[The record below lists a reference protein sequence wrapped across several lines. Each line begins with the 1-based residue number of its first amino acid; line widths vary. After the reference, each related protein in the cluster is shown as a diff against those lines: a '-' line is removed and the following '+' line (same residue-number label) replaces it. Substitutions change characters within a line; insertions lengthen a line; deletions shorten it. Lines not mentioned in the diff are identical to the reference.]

1 MEAIEKERETTQGQL
16 KSKIGEEFLVKIGA
30 KEEEVSHNYVL
41 LILHVY
47 IPIDV
52 FIWLLSTL
60 LS

>member
-52 FIWLLSTL
+52 FI
-60 LS
+60 